1 VKVRKYQASTLA
13 EAMALVK
20 REMGQEAIIL
30 QTKRVKPGGLMG
42 LFTQGVI
49 EVTAAVDD
57 EEEPRLPTPVART
70 TGAQPREKAK
80 TPRTA
85 GTTGTA
91 GGSKASR
98 ATGKARTAGSSK
110 AEAGGRKRKAAGMT
124 TAVPPAA
131 SAGPGTADQEVPSV
145 VGSLAVAEHDP
156 AREASALEHELAKMK
171 DILATMLR
179 QMEQPTTPSDF
190 PDQVKAVHDSLLA
203 QEVNPRLAH
212 EVALRLAQPGLA
224 ADLGEDL
231 QGRLAGIIREMA
243 GEPRPIDLRGGRRVV
258 AFLGPTGVGK
268 TTTIAKLAANFALLE
283 KKDVALV
290 TCDTYRI
297 AAVEQLKTYGQIIGV
312 PVEVVFS
319 PQELREAILR
329 QAKRDLILIDTA
341 GRSHRNVMQMS
352 ELKGFLQAARPD
364 ETYLVVSAT
373 TKYRDAMEIVKNYG
387 FAGFDR
393 LLFTKLDETSTYGLI
408 LNLAAATQKGL
419 SYFTTGQSVPE
430 DIEPAGLPK
439 LARLLIRGSDN
450 G

>member
-1 VKVRKYQASTLA
+1 MKVRKYQANTLA

-42 LFTQGVI
+42 LFTQGVV
-49 EVTAAVDD
+49 EVTAAIDD
-57 EEEPRLPTPVART
+57 EIETRPVAPV
-70 TGAQPREKAK
+70 GKAPAQ
-80 TPRTA
+80 
-85 GTTGTA
+85 
-91 GGSKASR
+91 SR
-98 ATGKARTAGSSK
+98 AKSTRAPRSSP
-110 AEAGGRKRKAAGMT
+110 AGGRKKKAVPKAA
-124 TAVPPAA
+124 TAAPAQLQGPSQAPIQVPAPVAAA
-131 SAGPGTADQEVPSV
+131 SPATAAAAAPAV

-156 AREASALEHELAKMK
+156 AHEASALENELAKMK

-179 QMEQPTTPSDF
+179 QMEPPAAAQDLPGR
-190 PDQVKAVHDSLLA
+190 VKALHDTLLS
-203 QEVNPRLAH
+203 QDVNPRLAH
-212 EVALRLAQPGLA
+212 EVALRLSQPGLTGA
-224 ADLGEDL
+224 AGDDP
-231 QGRLAGIIREMA
+231 QGQLAECIREMT
-243 GEPRPIDLRGGRRVV
+243 GEPRPIDFRGGRRVV

-268 TTTIAKLAANFALLE
+268 TTTIAKLAANFSLLE
-283 KKDVALV
+283 RKDVALI

-312 PVEVVFS
+312 PVDVVFS
-319 PQELREAILR
+319 PQELKEAILR
-329 QAKRDLILIDTA
+329 HAKRDVILIDTA

-364 ETYLVVSAT
+364 ETFLVLSAT
-373 TKYRDAMEIVKNYG
+373 TKYRDAMDIVKNYG

-393 LLFTKLDETSTYGLI
+393 LLFTKLDETSTYGII

-430 DIEPAGLPK
+430 DIELANLPK
-439 LARLLIRGSDN
+439 LARLLTRGSDN

>member
-1 VKVRKYQASTLA
+1 MKVRKYQANTLA

-42 LFTQGVI
+42 LFTQGVV
-49 EVTAAVDD
+49 EVTAAIDD
-57 EEEPRLPTPVART
+57 EIETRPVAPVATARV
-70 TGAQPREKAK
+70 GKAPAPPKAK
-80 TPRTA
+80 STR
-85 GTTGTA
+85 GT
-91 GGSKASR
+91 R
-98 ATGKARTAGSSK
+98 SSS
-110 AEAGGRKRKAAGMT
+110 AGGRKKRPAPE
-124 TAVPPAA
+124 AVPTAPAELEA
-131 SAGPGTADQEVPSV
+131 APAV

-156 AREASALEHELAKMK
+156 AREASALETELAKMK

-179 QMEQPTTPSDF
+179 QMEPPTTAQDLPER
-190 PDQVKAVHDSLLA
+190 VKALHDTLLA
-203 QEVNPRLAH
+203 QDVNPRLAH
-212 EVALRLAQPGLA
+212 EVALRLSQPGLTGPA
-224 ADLGEDL
+224 GDL
-231 QGRLAGIIREMA
+231 QSQLAEGIREMT
-243 GEPRPIDLRGGRRVV
+243 GEPRPVDFRGGRRVV

-268 TTTIAKLAANFALLE
+268 TTTIAKLAANFSLLE
-283 KKDVALV
+283 RKNVALI

-319 PQELREAILR
+319 PQELKEAILR
-329 QAKRDLILIDTA
+329 HAKRDVILIDTA

-364 ETYLVVSAT
+364 ETFLVLSAT
-373 TKYRDAMEIVKNYG
+373 TKYRDAMDIVKNYG

-393 LLFTKLDETSTYGLI
+393 LLFTKLDETSTYGII

-430 DIEPAGLPK
+430 DIELADLPK
-439 LARLLIRGSDN
+439 LARLLTRGSDN

>member
-1 VKVRKYQASTLA
+1 MKVRKYQANTLA

-42 LFTQGVI
+42 LFSQGVV
-49 EVTAAVDD
+49 EVTAAIDD
-57 EEEPRLPTPVART
+57 ELEART
-70 TGAQPREKAK
+70 SAPAARAPQAQPKAK
-80 TPRTA
+80 PP
-85 GTTGTA
+85 
-91 GGSKASR
+91 KAPQ
-98 ATGKARTAGSSK
+98 AA
-110 AEAGGRKRKAAGMT
+110 KAAKPKGSRKKK
-124 TAVPPAA
+124 AAPAAA
-131 SAGPGTADQEVPSV
+131 SAAVPAAPARSRSTEAGVPAV

-156 AREASALEHELAKMK
+156 ANEASALEHELAKMK

-179 QMEQPTTPSDF
+179 QMEQPAAAPDF
-190 PDQVKAVHDSLLA
+190 PERIKALHDALLA

-212 EVALRLAQPGLA
+212 EVALRLSQPGA
-224 ADLGEDL
+224 AGEPGEDL
-231 QGRLAGIIREMA
+231 QARLTGILREMA

-258 AFLGPTGVGK
+258 ALLGPTGVGK

-283 KKDVALV
+283 KKDVALI

-319 PQELREAILR
+319 PQELKEAILR

-373 TKYRDAMEIVKNYG
+373 TKYRDAMDIVKNYG

-393 LLFTKLDETSTYGLI
+393 LLFTKLDETSTYGII
-408 LNLAAATQKGL
+408 LDLAAATQKGV

-430 DIEPAGLPK
+430 DIELASLTK
-439 LARLLIRGSDN
+439 LARLLTRGSDN